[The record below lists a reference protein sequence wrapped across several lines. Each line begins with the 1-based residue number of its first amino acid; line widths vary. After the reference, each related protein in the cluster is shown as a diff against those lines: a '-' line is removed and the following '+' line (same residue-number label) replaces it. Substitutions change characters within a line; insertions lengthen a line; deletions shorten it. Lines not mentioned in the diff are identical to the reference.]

1 MRPDPVVTHLV
12 AAALAMLLL
21 VGAWQK
27 LRDQMAFR
35 TALEAYDIVP
45 ANSLSG
51 VFAWALPL
59 AEALAAVML
68 VVDGT
73 RVAGAA
79 LAALLLCVVTAAVI
93 INLARG
99 RTDIGCG
106 CGGIEDEQ
114 TLSWALV
121 ARNAVLLALLALAAA
136 APAARELAWLDY
148 LTVAVGACALYGLY
162 AMVNQLL
169 ANQPRL
175 MRLRSLA

>member
-1 MRPDPVVTHLV
+1 MTPDPVVTHMV

-45 ANSLSG
+45 ATSLSG
-51 VFAWALPL
+51 VLAWLLP
-59 AEALAAVML
+59 AGEALAAITLVIDRTRSVGVML
-68 VVDGT
+68 
-73 RVAGAA
+73 GAV
-79 LAALLLCVVTAAVI
+79 LLTVVTAAVV
-93 INLARG
+93 INLLRG
-99 RTDIGCG
+99 RSDLGCG

-121 ARNAVLLALLALAAA
+121 ARNGVLFALLAVVSVQ
-136 APAARELAWLDY
+136 PATRTLEWLDY
-148 LTVAVGACALYGLY
+148 VTVAAGACALYGLY
-162 AMVNQLL
+162 ALVNQLL